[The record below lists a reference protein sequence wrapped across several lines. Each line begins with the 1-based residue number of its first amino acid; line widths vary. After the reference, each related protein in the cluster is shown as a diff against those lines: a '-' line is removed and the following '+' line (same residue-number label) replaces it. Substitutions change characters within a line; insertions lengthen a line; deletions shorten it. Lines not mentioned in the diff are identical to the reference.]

1 MIPFDRASEL
11 VLAESLPMM
20 TQHVKL
26 SEALGR
32 FLAEKVASPLDAPPF
47 DKSAMDGYAV
57 RYNDERNQYN
67 VREIVAA
74 GDAPSDRPIEPGEA
88 VQIMT
93 GAPLPPDTG
102 KIIRVEFTRRN
113 GDVMTVT
120 EPEPY
125 DNIIKRAS
133 NIKAGDPLLA
143 PCRLGAKEIGC
154 LAAAGIPEV
163 TVYRPLRV
171 GIIITGDEL
180 RNAGSPL
187 RPGEIYDSNG
197 PQLSAQIINAGAV
210 PVSYGIIEDDRD
222 AHRDAVVRG
231 LKESDILLLSGGV
244 SKGEFDYVSRTLS
257 DAGVDILFHGVKVKP
272 GRPTL
277 FGRTPS
283 CLVFGLPGNPVSVFV
298 QFEAL
303 VRPLIN
309 KLNQAPSPIRPVPG
323 RLTRVLKRR
332 DVDRAEFMPAVIGS
346 GPEGLELTPL
356 KYGGSSHLNAL
367 ADANALIFI
376 PAGTETLEQGDQVD
390 ARLL

>member
-1 MIPFDRASEL
+1 MISFDEALEL
-11 VLAESLPMM
+11 VLAESIPMT
-20 TQHVKL
+20 TQQVML

-32 FLAEKVASPLDAPPF
+32 FLAEDVTSPVDAPPF

-57 RYNDERNQYN
+57 RYDDERNQYK

-74 GDAPSDRPIEPGEA
+74 GDAPPERAIEPGEA

-93 GAPLPPDTG
+93 GAPLPPRTG
-102 KIIRVEFTRRN
+102 KIIRVEFTHRQ
-113 GDVMTVT
+113 GDVMTVI

-133 NIKAGDPLLA
+133 NIKAGDALLA
-143 PCRLGAKEIGC
+143 PCRLKAKEVGC
-154 LAAAGIPEV
+154 LAAAGIPDI
-163 TVYRPLRV
+163 TVYRPLRI
-171 GIIITGDEL
+171 GIITTGDEL
-180 RNAGSPL
+180 RTAGTPL
-187 RPGEIYDSNG
+187 KPGEIYDSNG
-197 PQLSAQIINAGAV
+197 PQLSAQIVNAGAV
-210 PVSYGIIEDDRD
+210 PISYGIIEDNHD
-222 AHRDAVVRG
+222 AHRDAVDRG
-231 LKESDILLLSGGV
+231 LKECDVLLLSGGV
-244 SKGEFDYVSRTLS
+244 SKGEFDYVSQTLS
-257 DAGVDILFHGVKVKP
+257 DAGVDIIFHGVRVKP

-309 KLNQAPSPIRPVPG
+309 RLNQAPSPIRPVSG
-323 RLTRVLKRR
+323 RLTRGLKRR
-332 DVDRAEFMPAVIGS
+332 DVDRAEFMPAAIDS

-367 ADANALIFI
+367 ADADALIFV
-376 PAGTETLEQGDQVD
+376 PAGTGTMEEGDLIG